1 MKHYFF
7 YLIYFSL
14 KRLYF
19 QAFIQEER
27 ITFHLLLIN
36 LHIPL
41 VMFIKPLVL
50 HYI

>member
-1 MKHYFF
+1 MKYYFF

-19 QAFIQEER
+19 QAFIQEKG

-41 VMFIKPLVL
+41 VMFINSLVI
-50 HYI
+50 H